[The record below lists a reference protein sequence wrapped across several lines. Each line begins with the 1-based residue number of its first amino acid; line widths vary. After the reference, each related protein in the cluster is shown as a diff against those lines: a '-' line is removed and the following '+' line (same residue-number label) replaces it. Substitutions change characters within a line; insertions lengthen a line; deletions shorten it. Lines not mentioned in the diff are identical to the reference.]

1 MIREARL
8 GDAPELAALT
18 IELGYET
25 TVEQMH
31 ERLPFLLDVADHRL
45 FVAVDE
51 HDRAMAWLHAA
62 LRRTVEL
69 EPYVQIAGLV
79 VGSAHRSGGTGARLV
94 ARAEEW
100 ARERGARQMLVH
112 SNVLRDRAHQFY
124 LRAGYSL
131 LKTSRVFT
139 KTL

>member
-8 GDAPELAALT
+8 DDAPELAALT
-18 IELGYET
+18 MELGYAT

-31 ERLPFLLDVADHRL
+31 ERLPLLLDSSDHEL

-51 HDRAMAWLHAA
+51 NDRATGWLHAA

-69 EPYVQIAGLV
+69 DPYVQIAGLV
-79 VGSAHRSGGTGARLV
+79 VGAAHRSGGTGARLV

-112 SNVLRDRAHQFY
+112 SNVLRERAHQFY

-131 LKTSRVFT
+131 MKTSRVFT
-139 KTL
+139 KSL